1 MATPAPAAPHATA
14 ADTSARALTARTPT
28 ACAPPLEA
36 RGHGLLRQLGIV
48 GFDRVEPVIIAALA
62 LETPLLLIGPHGTA
76 KSMLLS
82 RLAEALGLAWRH
94 YNASL
99 VNYDDLIGYPL
110 PAEDG
115 TLRFVQ
121 TPASVWDAEAVFV
134 DELSRAR
141 PDMLNR
147 LFPIIHERV
156 VQGMPLPKLRYR
168 WAAMNPP
175 AKDEPSA
182 GEASYLGSEPLDAA
196 LADRFGFVLE
206 VPSWAGMSERDQQA
220 IITSQDIE
228 PSAEACRAVSDA
240 IAATRLEMEL
250 VLEYAGTAIA
260 DAVREVVHHAAALG
274 MVLSGRRAAML
285 YRNIAAVHAA
295 AVVRAPGTDIVE
307 SSWLALSSSVP
318 QRAEGI
324 SFDSTRLMMAHTTA
338 WKTARLDAGD
348 PRRALACEREPVR
361 RALRATLM
369 PQLAIQERSA
379 YVADA
384 IAHLTPGGRQALG
397 HWIVEHGHAA
407 ALIAPVAEQCAS
419 LFAHVAAGH
428 EISQSIAATGP
439 AHDAWREVTAAL
451 AKLGS
456 DPDFALLAN
465 LLPSLFTAHDI
476 AQAGDTARVIE
487 SWRSVRALL
496 SSSYLADVAS
506 AGGRTRRTRRAR
518 VKA

>member
-14 ADTSARALTARTPT
+14 ADAPARAPLAS
-28 ACAPPLEA
+28 ASPPEA
-36 RGHGLLRQLGIV
+36 LGHGLLRQLGIV
-48 GFDRVEPVIIAALA
+48 GFDRIEPVVIAALA
-62 LETPLLLIGPHGTA
+62 LETPLLLIGAHGTA

-82 RLAEALGLAWRH
+82 RLAQALGLAWRH

-110 PAEDG
+110 PADDG

-147 LFPIIHERV
+147 LFPIIHERM

-206 VPSWAGMSERDQQA
+206 VPAWAGMSERDQQA
-220 IITSQDIE
+220 IITSHDIE
-228 PSAEACRAVSDA
+228 PSADACRAVSEA
-240 IAATRLEMEL
+240 ISATRSEMEL
-250 VLEYAGTAIA
+250 VIEYAGTAIA
-260 DAVREVVHHAAALG
+260 DAVREIVHHATALG
-274 MVLSGRRAAML
+274 LALSGRRAAML

-295 AVVRAPGTDIVE
+295 AVIRAPGTDIVD
-307 SSWLALSSSVP
+307 SSWLAVASSVP

-324 SFDSTRLMMAHTTA
+324 AFDATRLMMAHTTA

-348 PRRALACEREPVR
+348 PRRALACERDPVR
-361 RALRATLM
+361 RAMRATHM

-384 IAHLTPGGRQALG
+384 IAHLPPGGRQALG

-407 ALIAPVAEQCAS
+407 AVIAPVAEQCAA
-419 LFAHVAAGH
+419 LYAQVAAGH
-428 EISQSIAATGP
+428 DLNQSIAATGP
-439 AHDAWREVTAAL
+439 AHDAWREVIAAL

-456 DPDFALLAN
+456 DPDLALLSN
-465 LLPSLFTAHDI
+465 VLPSLFTAHDI

-487 SWRSVRALL
+487 SWRAVRALL
-496 SSSYLADVAS
+496 SSSYLADA
-506 AGGRTRRTRRAR
+506 APADGRTRRTRRAR
-518 VKA
+518 VTP

>member
-14 ADTSARALTARTPT
+14 ADALTRTPR
-28 ACAPPLEA
+28 ASASPPEA
-36 RGHGLLRQLGIV
+36 LGHGLLRQLGIV
-48 GFDRVEPVIIAALA
+48 GFDRVEPVVIAALA

-82 RLAEALGLAWRH
+82 RLAQALGLAWRH

-110 PAEDG
+110 PGDDG
-115 TLRFVQ
+115 ALRFVQ

-175 AKDEPSA
+175 SKDDAVSA
-182 GEASYLGSEPLDAA
+182 DVSYLGSEPLDPA

-206 VPSWAGMSERDQQA
+206 VPSWASMSDGDQRA
-220 IITSQDIE
+220 IITSDDTR
-228 PSAEACRAVSDA
+228 PPADSCRAVSDA
-240 IAATRLEMEL
+240 IAVTRSEMDS
-250 VLEYAGTAIA
+250 VLDFAGKGIA
-260 DAVREVVHHAAALG
+260 DAVRDIVHHAASLG
-274 MVLSGRRAAML
+274 VHLSGRRAAML

-295 AVVRAPGTDIVE
+295 RVIRTPSADIVE
-307 SSWLALSSSVP
+307 SSWLAMSSSVP
-318 QRAEGI
+318 QRAQGI
-324 SFDSTRLMMAHTTA
+324 AFDSARLMVVHNAA
-338 WKTARLDAGD
+338 WKTVRLSARD
-348 PRRALACEREPVR
+348 PRRALARERDPVR
-361 RALRATLM
+361 RALRAVVM
-369 PQLAIQERSA
+369 PQLKVQERSA

-384 IAHLTPGGRQALG
+384 LAHLTPGGRQALG

-407 ALIAPVAEQCAS
+407 GLIAPVAEQCAA
-419 LFAHVAAGH
+419 LYAHIASGH
-428 EISQSIAATGP
+428 EIRTSIAATGP
-439 AHDAWREVTAAL
+439 AHDAWKEVVAAL
-451 AKLGS
+451 AGLGA
-456 DPDFALLAN
+456 DPDFALLNN

-476 AQAGDTARVIE
+476 AQPGDTARLID

-496 SSSYLADVAS
+496 GSSVVAH
-506 AGGRTRRTRRAR
+506 AGASGRRTRTGRMR

>member
-1 MATPAPAAPHATA
+1 MATPVPAAPNTSA
-14 ADTSARALTARTPT
+14 ADASAHALTARTPT
-28 ACAPPLEA
+28 ACVPPREA

-48 GFDRVEPVIIAALA
+48 GFDRVEPVVIAALA

-82 RLAEALGLAWRH
+82 RLAQALGLAWRH

-110 PAEDG
+110 PGDDG
-115 TLRFVQ
+115 ALRFVQ

-175 AKDEPSA
+175 AKDEA
-182 GEASYLGSEPLDAA
+182 THGESSYLGSEPLDPA

-206 VPSWAGMSERDQQA
+206 VPSWASMSERDQQA
-220 IITSQDIE
+220 IITSEAAE
-228 PSAEACRAVSDA
+228 PSDTACRAVSDA
-240 IAATRLEMEL
+240 IAATRSEMEH

-260 DAVREVVHHAAALG
+260 DAVREVVHHASALG
-274 MVLSGRRAAML
+274 VALSGRRAAML

-295 AVVRAPGTDIVE
+295 SVVRAPGTDIVD
-307 SSWLALSSSVP
+307 SSWLAVASSVP

-324 SFDSTRLMMAHTTA
+324 AFDATRLMMAHTTA
-338 WKTARLDAGD
+338 WKTARLEAGD
-348 PRRALACEREPVR
+348 PRRALACERDPVR
-361 RALRATLM
+361 RALRAGHM
-369 PQLAIQERSA
+369 PQLATHERSA

-384 IAHLTPGGRQALG
+384 IAHLPPGGRQALG

-407 ALIAPVAEQCAS
+407 SLIAPVAEQCAA
-419 LFAHVAAGH
+419 LYAHVAAGH
-428 EISQSIAATGP
+428 EINQSIAATGP

-451 AKLGS
+451 AQLGS
-456 DPDFALLAN
+456 DPDLALLAN
-465 LLPSLFTAHDI
+465 VLPSLFTAHDI

-496 SSSYLADVAS
+496 SSSYLADA
-506 AGGRTRRTRRAR
+506 AAADRRPRRTRRAR
-518 VKA
+518 VKP

>member
-1 MATPAPAAPHATA
+1 MATPESAAPDPAATATPPLAPAPE
-14 ADTSARALTARTPT
+14 P
-28 ACAPPLEA
+28 
-36 RGHGLLRQLGIV
+36 GLLRSLGIV

-62 LETPLLLIGPHGTA
+62 LETPLLLIGAHGTA

-82 RLAEALGLAWRH
+82 RLAQALGLAWRH

-110 PAEDG
+110 PADDG

-175 AKDEPSA
+175 ATDAPSA

-206 VPSWAGMSERDQQA
+206 VPSWASMSELDQQA
-220 IITSQDIE
+220 IITSAPAD
-228 PSAEACRAVSDA
+228 PRAEACRAVSEA
-240 IAATRLEMEL
+240 IAATRCEMEL

-274 MVLSGRRAAML
+274 VALSGRRAAML

-295 AVVRAPGTDIVE
+295 TVIRAPGTDIVD
-307 SSWLALSSSVP
+307 SSWLALRSSVP

-324 SFDSTRLMMAHTTA
+324 NFDSARLMMAHTTA

-348 PRRALACEREPVR
+348 PRRALACERDPVR
-361 RALRATLM
+361 RAMRATHM
-369 PQLAIQERSA
+369 PQLAVQERSA

-384 IAHLTPGGRQALG
+384 IAHLPPGGRQALG

-407 ALIAPVAEQCAS
+407 AVIAAVAEQCAA
-419 LFAHVAAGH
+419 LYAQVAAGH
-428 EISQSIAATGP
+428 ELNQTIAATGP
-439 AHDAWREVTAAL
+439 AHSAWREVTAAL
-451 AKLGS
+451 AQVGS
-456 DPDFALLAN
+456 DPDFALLSN

-476 AQAGDTARVIE
+476 AQVGDTARVIE

-496 SSSYLADVAS
+496 RSSYLADVAS
-506 AGGRTRRTRRAR
+506 AGSRTRRAR
-518 VKA
+518 RPRVKP